1 MIAGILLAAGRGERF
16 GGRKLLAKLDTGKTI
31 LETSAVAMR
40 AATDDVMIVVRD
52 DAELVD
58 LAERIAAALDLRLL
72 VNHHANVGMAT
83 SIVAGVEATSTASGW
98 LIGLADMPYVLPST
112 IREIADRIRSPTT
125 IVVPTHQGMRGH
137 PVGFG
142 SDYFARLTA
151 LTGDAGARSV
161 LQAFAA
167 EVQVLPVDDPGVLM
181 DIDTQADL
189 SAS

>member
-58 LAERIAAALDLRLL
+58 LAERIAAALDVRLFI
-72 VNHHANVGMAT
+72 NQYADSGMAT
-83 SIVAGVEATSTASGW
+83 SIVAGVEANESASGW
-98 LIGLADMPYVLPST
+98 LIGLADMPFVLPST
-112 IREIADRIRSPTT
+112 IREIADHIRSPTT

-142 SDYFARLTA
+142 RDYFARLTA

-161 LQAFAA
+161 VQAHSV
-167 EVQVLPVDDPGVLM
+167 EVRVLPVDDAGVLI
-181 DIDTQADL
+181 DIDTRSDL
-189 SAS
+189 GTG